1 MASEREEL
9 EQEIRVHCETGD
21 VRSAA
26 AAAIRGYGP
35 EIFGFLVAFHRRDE
49 DAAEVFSRFSEH
61 LVRGIP
67 GFAWHCSFR
76 TWAYAVARNASIT
89 YRRQAKKH
97 AATHVPLPDGSQL
110 SAIEQPVRT
119 DTVSYLRT
127 ERRAR
132 IQALRE
138 SLAAEDQELL
148 VLRVDK
154 RLPWNDLVR
163 VLHEHEGPL
172 GDDAVKR
179 EAARLRKRLQLI
191 KEKLHELGRRE
202 GLLRDR
208 GEDD

>member
-1 MASEREEL
+1 MAGEREEL
-9 EQEIRVHCETGD
+9 EQEIRGHCETGD

-26 AAAIRGYGP
+26 AAAIRGYGA
-35 EIFGFLVAFHRRDE
+35 EIFGFLVAFHRREE
-49 DAAEVFSRFSEH
+49 DAAEVFSQFSEH

-89 YRRQAKKH
+89 YRRQARRH
-97 AATHVPLPDGSQL
+97 AATHVPLPDSSQL

-119 DTVSYLRT
+119 ETLSYLQTQRK
-127 ERRAR
+127 AR
-132 IQALRE
+132 IHALRD
-138 SLAAEDQELL
+138 SLSPEDQELL

-163 VLHEHEGPL
+163 VLHEGEAPL
-172 GDDAVKR
+172 ADDVMRR

-202 GLLRDR
+202 GLLKDR
-208 GEDD
+208 VDD